1 MLTSKPLKDP
11 VDEYSND
18 VYFKG
23 KNKGL
28 LMISALGG
36 EIDQWFPRSFGHLM
50 VKFGMFYT
58 FNYNDN

>member
-28 LMISALGG
+28 LMISALDG
-36 EIDQWFPRSFGHLM
+36 EIDQ
-50 VKFGMFYT
+50 
-58 FNYNDN
+58 

>member
-23 KNKGL
+23 KNKWD
-28 LMISALGG
+28 MITDKIFRKARCLKILQGNNN
-36 EIDQWFPRSFGHLM
+36 RVL
-50 VKFGMFYT
+50 
-58 FNYNDN
+58 N